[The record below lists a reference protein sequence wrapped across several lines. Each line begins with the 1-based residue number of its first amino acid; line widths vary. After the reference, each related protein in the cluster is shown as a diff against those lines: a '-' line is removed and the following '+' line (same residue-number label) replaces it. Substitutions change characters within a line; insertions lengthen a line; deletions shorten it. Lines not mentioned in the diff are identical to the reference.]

1 MADPRAWA
9 GVGTAYCGHNATC
22 ANTVSGSKTG
32 GEYRVKSQ
40 AGSFTCPCH
49 PGYENHKG
57 NVGCSDVNEC
67 VISTGVGT
75 CSRRTNISVPSD
87 KLLRGEHQLQQL
99 AGILRV

>member
-1 MADPRAWA
+1 M
-9 GVGTAYCGHNATC
+9 
-22 ANTVSGSKTG
+22 
-32 GEYRVKSQ
+32 SQ

-75 CSRRTNISVPSD
+75 CGRRAIISVPSD

-99 AGILRV
+99 AGLLRVQRGRLQAWLRQLEGQCR